1 MRWIRT
7 ALACS
12 LLSAVPHGAW
22 ATTYEVGPGKPHAT
36 PGEVPWEALAPGDS
50 VLIYGRGEP
59 YRDKWVICRAGTAT
73 SPIVVRG
80 IPDATA
86 GVPVIDGAGA
96 ATRAAL
102 NYWNENRGVL
112 KIGGANHPP
121 DTMPAWIVIE
131 GLDIRGGRPENT
143 FTGRNGL
150 TSYAGNA
157 AAIYVEK
164 GQHIVVRGCR
174 LHDCSNGFFCADQT
188 SDLLLEGNRID
199 DNGNV
204 GSIYEH
210 NNYTEALGIVF
221 QLNWFGPLRAGA
233 GGNNLKDR
241 SAGTVIRYNWIEG
254 GNRQLDLVESDAAA
268 LRDDPSYRS
277 TFVYGNV
284 LFETG
289 DDGNS
294 QIAHYGGDGAQTA
307 TYRKGTLY
315 FHHNTVVSKRTG
327 NTTLLRLSSSGE
339 AADARDNIIQVTAAG
354 NRLALLDQSGTLT
367 ATRNWMKTGWVA
379 SHSGG
384 GANVIDAGQVTGA
397 DPGFADL
404 AGADFALIPASP
416 CVDQAVG
423 LLPACLPEHAPT
435 LEYVKHQASRPR
447 PDDGAPDLGAY
458 EYAPPVGVPGITPGA
473 APARLWATPNPFSSH
488 CEIRL
493 TGAGPAHGQPAALE
507 VLDVRGRAVVRL
519 PCLAPGRWSWTP
531 PAGLPQGI
539 YFLRSGSLTRRVAFA
554 R

>member
-12 LLSAVPHGAW
+12 LLSAAPHGAR

-59 YRDKWVICRAGTAT
+59 YRDKWVICRAGTAA

-86 GVPVIDGAGA
+86 GLPVIDGAGA
-96 ATRAAL
+96 TTRPAL
-102 NYWNENRGVL
+102 NYWNEARGVI
-112 KIGGANHPP
+112 KIGGANNPP
-121 DTMPAWIVIE
+121 DVMPAWIVIE

-157 AAIYVEK
+157 AAIYIEK
-164 GQHIVVRGCR
+164 GEHLVVRGCR
-174 LHDCSNGFFCADQT
+174 LHDCSNGLFCASQT
-188 SDLLLEGNRID
+188 SDLLVEGNRID

-221 QLNWFGPLRAGA
+221 QFNWFGPLRAGA

-268 LRDDPSYRS
+268 LRDDPRYRE

-294 QIAHYGGDGAQTA
+294 QIAHYGGDGGQTA

-315 FHHNTVVSKRTG
+315 FHHNTVVSRRTG
-327 NTTLLRLSSSGE
+327 NTTLLRLSSNDE
-339 AADARDNIIQVTAAG
+339 AADVRDNILSVTAAG
-354 NRLALLDQSGTLT
+354 HRLALLDQSGTLT

-379 SHSGG
+379 SHSGSSVG
-384 GANVIDAGQVTGA
+384 VIDAGQITGA
-397 DPGFADL
+397 DPGFVDL
-404 AGADFALIPASP
+404 TGADFALVPGSP
-416 CVDQAVG
+416 CVDQAVA
-423 LLPACLPEHAPT
+423 LPPACLPEHAPNW
-435 LEYVKHQASRPR
+435 EYVKHQASRPR
-447 PDDGAPDLGAY
+447 PDDGTPDLGAL
-458 EYAPPVGVPGITPGA
+458 EWELPVGVADGRPP
-473 APARLWATPNPFSSH
+473 APSAGLVATPNPFFSH

-493 TGAGPAHGQPAALE
+493 MGAGPAHGQPAALE

-519 PCLAPGRWSWTP
+519 PSVEPGRWTWTP
-531 PAGLPQGI
+531 PPGLPRGL
-539 YFLRSGSLTRRVAFA
+539 YFLRLGPLTRRVALA